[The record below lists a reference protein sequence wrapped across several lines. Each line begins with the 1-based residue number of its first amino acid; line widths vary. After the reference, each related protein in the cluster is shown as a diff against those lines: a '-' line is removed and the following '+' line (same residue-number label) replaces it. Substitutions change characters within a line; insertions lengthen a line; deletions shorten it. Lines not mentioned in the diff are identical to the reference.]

1 MKTHPSI
8 KSTYHD
14 PMMSFDLDAL
24 RASLGVAQDDLHN
37 MVFSEMPI
45 TLIVSQQAKIRALK
59 SRITKLGNQQAFF
72 LSTLKHSRA

>member
-8 KSTYHD
+8 KSTHHN

-24 RASLGVAQDDLHN
+24 RASLDVAKDDLYN
-37 MVFSEMPI
+37 MVFSEMPV

-59 SRITKLGNQQAFF
+59 SRITKLGNQQAFS
-72 LSTLKHSRA
+72 LATLKHPRA